1 MPTKE
6 HVLARM
12 EQLASALDYDY
23 HDLTHL
29 SRAMYCKKQR
39 GYSNYTNDA
48 MATLGDAVLKLIW
61 SEHFFAQGLD
71 KDEITQ
77 KKSDLENN
85 GTLKNLC
92 DLVGAQN
99 FAYNDKYF
107 FDEAPAHSRLPHRE
121 HDFYIEAIIA
131 AIYLDR
137 GLLYTRKWV
146 KSFWSAHPDA
156 ICHVPCK
163 KGRRR

>member
-1 MPTKE
+1 MPTHE
-6 HVLARM
+6 HILARM
-12 EQLASALDYDY
+12 ADLAAALDYTY
-23 HDLTHL
+23 RDLTHL

-39 GYSNYTNDA
+39 GHGNYTNDA
-48 MATLGDAVLKLIW
+48 MATLGDAVLKLVW

-77 KKSDLENN
+77 RKADLENN

-92 DLVGAQN
+92 DVTGAQN
-99 FAYNDKYF
+99 FAYNDQHF
-107 FDEAPAHSRLPHRE
+107 ADEAPGHRRLPHRD

-137 GLLYTRKWV
+137 GLQYTKGWI
-146 KSFWSAHPDA
+146 KKFWNAHPDA
-156 ICHVPCK
+156 ICHIPCK
-163 KGRRR
+163 KTRRR

>member
-1 MPTKE
+1 
-6 HVLARM
+6 
-12 EQLASALDYDY
+12 
-23 HDLTHL
+23 
-29 SRAMYCKKQR
+29 
-39 GYSNYTNDA
+39 
-48 MATLGDAVLKLIW
+48 MATLGDAVLKLVW
-61 SEHFFAQGLD
+61 SEHFFSQGLD

-92 DLVGAQN
+92 DIASAQS
-99 FAYNDKYF
+99 FAYNDRYF
-107 FDEAPAHSRLPHRE
+107 ADEAPEHRRLPHRD

-137 GLLYTRKWV
+137 GLQYTRAWIK
-146 KSFWSAHPDA
+146 KFWNAHPEA

-163 KGRRR
+163 KTRRR

>member
-12 EQLASALDYDY
+12 EQLASALNYDY

-121 HDFYIEAIIA
+121 HDFYIDAEDIEGNTIK
-131 AIYLDR
+131 Y
-137 GLLYTRKWV
+137 GSYTWTMNNGKLTEI
-146 KSFWSAHPDA
+146 D
-156 ICHVPCK
+156 
-163 KGRRR
+163 KGETYTYR